1 MVTTPPESPSPN
13 TSPAQ
18 RGSLRTHVVDVLE
31 LLEVPVPRHLLQDVL
46 ACRGVT
52 VDLRQ
57 LSNLRR
63 AEERAFRTVPTETDR
78 LLVPAISTLDLC
90 AIPATFTCSTW
101 PLEQRVVGTYTQRT
115 RHLRVLLRLLDFPTQ
130 FDSERHQRL
139 VARYAETVRGALER
153 GRLRDTQQVG
163 SAAQAELDLIG
174 LLDLEERR
182 AAAARLAAL
191 APRFQL
197 WGQPALLGTSTAAAN
212 INDATA
218 VQP

>member
-1 MVTTPPESPSPN
+1 MRCRGGLVQLVAIFRSRRPAAIEEVQEGRSMVTTPPESPSPN

-78 LLVPAISTLDLC
+78 LLV
-90 AIPATFTCSTW
+90 
-101 PLEQRVVGTYTQRT
+101 
-115 RHLRVLLRLLDFPTQ
+115 
-130 FDSERHQRL
+130 
-139 VARYAETVRGALER
+139 
-153 GRLRDTQQVG
+153 
-163 SAAQAELDLIG
+163 
-174 LLDLEERR
+174 
-182 AAAARLAAL
+182 
-191 APRFQL
+191 
-197 WGQPALLGTSTAAAN
+197 
-212 INDATA
+212 
-218 VQP
+218 